1 MNKYKKIKKDKFFV
15 NQKTIIYLG
24 GKMKKTIGML
34 IFMVFMAC
42 SNSNSEE
49 LKESKNIKEEM
60 AQIQTGFK
68 SEKSCTELGK
78 YNINVEKIELR
89 NRGLEEIICITN
101 YKNLKILD
109 LRWNKI
115 KDVKLLENLKKLEVL
130 KINFNQIEDIKPLL
144 NLPNLK
150 ELWIHNNKISDI
162 RGIGKLTKLEHLD
175 VSFNPLK
182 NGVEEISRLK
192 NLKRLELREVPKEVV
207 DYVYENYSNFMI
219 PEKIFIE
226 QRHPELT
233 AKRENVAKNP
243 NFSEFERKING
254 FETVKII
261 KELSTKEI
269 ALDKLPKEVYKIVD
283 EYNKNSEEADD
294 KVESVIFFTNKNYSM
309 YTLIYPYA
317 YAGQSNR
324 ETIFVKN
331 GRVIGKDTVDLD
343 YQLESI
349 DVDNLFLSIVAASGT
364 ANYAITDMKSEQ
376 MWREEFRDF
385 GVISSKRTGKTF
397 ITASKENV
405 VNVRKSHGSDS
416 SVIYKL
422 ANNVAVEEI
431 SNEEGW
437 KYVYFYNKEGGY
449 YMKGYIHKSQLK

>member
-1 MNKYKKIKKDKFFV
+1 MNKYKKIKKDKSFV

-24 GKMKKTIGML
+24 GKMKKTIRML

-233 AKRENVAKNP
+233 AKRENVVKYP

-349 DVDNLFLSIVAASGT
+349 DGDNLFLSIVAASGT

-405 VNVRKSHGSDS
+405 VNVRESYGTDS
-416 SVIYKL
+416 SIIHKL

-437 KYVYFYNKEGGY
+437 KYVYFYNKDGGY

>member
-1 MNKYKKIKKDKFFV
+1 MRKI
-15 NQKTIIYLG
+15 LG
-24 GKMKKTIGML
+24 IL
-34 IFMVFMAC
+34 IFIVFMAC
-42 SNSNSEE
+42 SNSKSEE
-49 LKESKNIKEEM
+49 LKENRNTNEQM
-60 AQIQTGFK
+60 AQIQTSSK
-68 SEKSCTELGK
+68 NAKSCTEAGK
-78 YNINVEKIELR
+78 YNINTEKIELK
-89 NRGLEEIICITN
+89 NKGLEEINCIAN
-101 YKNLKILD
+101 YKNVKILD

-115 KDVKLLENLKKLEVL
+115 KDVKPLENLKKLEVL

-144 NLPNLK
+144 NLPNLR

-162 RGIGKLTKLEHLD
+162 RGIGKLTKLKHLD

-182 NGVEEISRLK
+182 NGVEEISKLK
-192 NLKRLELREVPKEVV
+192 NLKRLELREVRKEIV
-207 DYVYENYSNFMI
+207 DYVYENYRNFMI
-219 PEKIFIE
+219 PKKIFIE
-226 QRHPELT
+226 ERYPELT
-233 AKRENVAKNP
+233 EKRENVVKYP
-243 NFSEFERKING
+243 NFSEFESKING

-261 KELSTKEI
+261 KELSTNEI
-269 ALDKLPKEVYKIVD
+269 ALDKLPKEIYKIVD

-331 GRVIGKDTVDLD
+331 GKVIGKDTVDLG

-349 DVDNLFLSIVAASGT
+349 DGDNLFLSIVAASGT

-437 KYVYFYNKEGGY
+437 KYVYFYNKDGGY

>member
-60 AQIQTGFK
+60 EQIQTGFK

-182 NGVEEISRLK
+182 NGVEEISQLK
-192 NLKRLELREVPKEVV
+192 NLKRLELREVPKEIV
-207 DYVYENYSNFMI
+207 DYVYENYRNFMI

-233 AKRENVAKNP
+233 AKRENIAKYP
-243 NFSEFERKING
+243 NFSEFENKING
-254 FETVKII
+254 FETVKVV

-331 GRVIGKDTVDLD
+331 GKVIGKDTVDLG

-349 DVDNLFLSIVAASGT
+349 EGDNLFLSIVAASGAT
-364 ANYAITDMKSEQ
+364 NYAITDMKSEQ

-437 KYVYFYNKEGGY
+437 KYVYFYNKDGGY

>member
-1 MNKYKKIKKDKFFV
+1 MRKI
-15 NQKTIIYLG
+15 LG
-24 GKMKKTIGML
+24 IL
-34 IFMVFMAC
+34 IFIVFMAC
-42 SNSNSEE
+42 NNSKSEE
-49 LKESKNIKEEM
+49 LKENRNTNEQM
-60 AQIQTGFK
+60 AQIQTSSK
-68 SEKSCTELGK
+68 NAKSCTEVGK
-78 YNINVEKIELR
+78 YNINTEKIELK
-89 NRGLEEIICITN
+89 NKGLEEINCIAN
-101 YKNLKILD
+101 YKNVKILD

-115 KDVKLLENLKKLEVL
+115 KDIKPLENLKKLEVL

-144 NLPNLK
+144 NLPNLR

-175 VSFNPLK
+175 ASFNPLK

-192 NLKRLELREVPKEVV
+192 NLKRLELREVPKEIV
-207 DYVYENYSNFMI
+207 DYVYENYRDFMI
-219 PEKIFIE
+219 PKKIFIE
-226 QRHPELT
+226 ERYPELT
-233 AKRENVAKNP
+233 TKRENVVKYP
-243 NFSEFERKING
+243 NFSEFENKING

-261 KELSTKEI
+261 KELSTNEI
-269 ALDKLPKEVYKIVD
+269 ALDKLPKEIYKIVD

-331 GRVIGKDTVDLD
+331 GKVIGKDTVDLG

-349 DVDNLFLSIVAASGT
+349 DGDNLFLSIVAASGT

-437 KYVYFYNKEGGY
+437 KYVYFYNKDGGY

>member
-34 IFMVFMAC
+34 IFIVFMAC

-144 NLPNLK
+144 NLPNLR

-162 RGIGKLTKLEHLD
+162 RGIAKLTTLEHLD

-182 NGVEEISRLK
+182 NGVEEISQLK
-192 NLKRLELREVPKEVV
+192 NLKRLELREVPKEIV
-207 DYVYENYSNFMI
+207 DYVYENYRNFMV
-219 PEKIFIE
+219 PEKIFIQ

-233 AKRENVAKNP
+233 EKRENVVKYP
-243 NFSEFERKING
+243 NFSEFENKING
-254 FETVKII
+254 FETVKVV

-269 ALDKLPKEVYKIVD
+269 ALNKLPKEVYKIVD

-331 GRVIGKDTVDLD
+331 GKVIGKDTVDLG

-349 DVDNLFLSIVAASGT
+349 DGDNLFLSIVAASG
-364 ANYAITDMKSEQ
+364 AVNYAITDMKSEQ

-405 VNVRKSHGSDS
+405 VNVRESYGTDS
-416 SVIYKL
+416 SIIHKL

-437 KYVYFYNKEGGY
+437 KYVYFYNKDGGY